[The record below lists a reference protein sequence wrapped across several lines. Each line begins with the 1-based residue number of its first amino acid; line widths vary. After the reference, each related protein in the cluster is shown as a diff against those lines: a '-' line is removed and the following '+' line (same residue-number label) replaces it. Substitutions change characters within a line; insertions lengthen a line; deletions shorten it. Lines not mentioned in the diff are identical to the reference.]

1 VSPDHPIHFTIT
13 GDAGVL
19 PAHVTTPL
27 AVAVSE
33 LLQNVVEHAYPDGIS
48 PDRVGR
54 VVVQLSRRAGVVTI
68 RVLDDGAG
76 VPDGFELAASGGL
89 GLTIVRTFVE
99 LDLGGTI
106 VMRARDDG
114 PGTFVELV
122 VPVDVVG

>member
-1 VSPDHPIHFTIT
+1 
-13 GDAGVL
+13 
-19 PAHVTTPL
+19 
-27 AVAVSE
+27 
-33 LLQNVVEHAYPDGIS
+33 LLQNVVEHAYPDGTS
-48 PDRVGR
+48 PERVGR
-54 VVVQLSRRAGVVTI
+54 VVVQLSRRADVVTI
-68 RVLDDGAG
+68 RVLDDGVG